1 MKKSVIFLLAAACI
15 LLIGLVVQAQTDCA
29 VVVRQALLLVADTCE
44 VTGRNEA
51 CYGFLR
57 VDAEARDDVEAFSF
71 EPGDIEDV
79 AKIASLR
86 TYPYDAETGQ
96 WGVSLLRLQANL
108 PDLLPGAN
116 ATFLMFGDT
125 EIQDVPEDNQHPMQA
140 FRLKTGITGTSC
152 QEVPSDGLMIQT
164 PHGVGHVDFTV
175 NRVDVSLGSTMFLEA
190 VPGDKMTLST
200 IEGSARVTLG
210 GVTRVVLPGYRLE
223 IPLDE
228 DLNPIGSLGLPR
240 PYILETVE
248 TLPIELLEEPVVL
261 RLPGGAEMPPTED
274 AVACCDGT
282 STPGS
287 GLRPTSTPSANVEA
301 DEDGR
306 LGEMAG
312 NSDNIFTGNCGNGQG
327 VGVANGCDNG
337 SSPASQSNP
346 PPNSNAGGNS
356 GGNSNTQ
363 PGSNSGNP
371 PPNSNAGGNSG
382 GNSNTQPGSN
392 SDNAG
397 NPPPNSNAGGNGGNN
412 SNAQPAPNDP
422 PPGNPPSNSNA
433 GGNGNGNGND
443 GNG

>member
-1 MKKSVIFLLAAACI
+1 MRKSVIFLLAAGCI

-96 WGVSLLRLQANL
+96 WGVSLVRLQANL

-116 ATFLMFGDT
+116 ATFLMFGDA
-125 EIQDVPEDNQHPMQA
+125 EIRDIPRDNLRPMQA

-152 QEVPSDGLMIQT
+152 QEVPSDGVMIQT
-164 PHGVGHVDFTV
+164 PHGVGHVDFNV
-175 NRVDVSLGSTMFLEA
+175 NRVDVSLGSTLFLQA

-210 GVTRVVLPGYRLE
+210 GVTRVVLPGFRIE

-240 PYILETVE
+240 PYIMETVE
-248 TLPIELLEEPVVL
+248 TLPIELLDEPVVL

-274 AVACCDGT
+274 TVACCDGA

-312 NSDNIFTGNCGNGQG
+312 NSDNVFTGNCGSGQG
-327 VGVANGCDNG
+327 VGVANGCND
-337 SSPASQSNP
+337 SSTSSSQ
-346 PPNSNAGGNS
+346 
-356 GGNSNTQ
+356 
-363 PGSNSGNP
+363 GNP

-397 NPPPNSNAGGNGGNN
+397 NPPPNSNAGGNSGGS
-412 SNAQPAPNDP
+412 SNAQPGSNSDNAGNPPPNSNAGGNDANNSDAQSAPNDP
-422 PPGNPPSNSNA
+422 PPGNPPPNSNA
-433 GGNGNGNGND
+433 GGNGNGNG
-443 GNG
+443 

>member
-1 MKKSVIFLLAAACI
+1 
-15 LLIGLVVQAQTDCA
+15 
-29 VVVRQALLLVADTCE
+29 
-44 VTGRNEA
+44 
-51 CYGFLR
+51 
-57 VDAEARDDVEAFSF
+57 
-71 EPGDIEDV
+71 
-79 AKIASLR
+79 
-86 TYPYDAETGQ
+86 
-96 WGVSLLRLQANL
+96 
-108 PDLLPGAN
+108 
-116 ATFLMFGDT
+116 
-125 EIQDVPEDNQHPMQA
+125 
-140 FRLKTGITGTSC
+140 
-152 QEVPSDGLMIQT
+152 MIQT
-164 PHGVGHVDFTV
+164 PHGVGHVDLNV
-175 NRVDVSLGSTMFLEA
+175 NRVDVSLGSTVFLQA

-210 GVTRVVLPGYRLE
+210 GVTRVVLPGFRIE

-228 DLNPIGSLGLPR
+228 DLNPTGSLGLPR
-240 PYILETVE
+240 PYIMETVE
-248 TLPIELLEEPVVL
+248 TLPIELLDEPVGL

-274 AVACCDGT
+274 AVACCDGA

-312 NSDNIFTGNCGNGQG
+312 NSDNVFTGNCGNGQG

-337 SSPASQSNP
+337 SSPASQ
-346 PPNSNAGGNS
+346 
-356 GGNSNTQ
+356 
-363 PGSNSGNP
+363 GNP

-422 PPGNPPSNSNA
+422 PPGNPPPNSNA
-433 GGNGNGNGND
+433 GGNGNGNG